1 MTSFVYLRNAAS
13 RSLLSEHLVP
23 SYHIHEA
30 FSVSEAVWLCTQKHL
45 GTIVVAE
52 NVECS
57 EMAELENCYD
67 LFCLNAHTTVNELL
81 YHLTA
86 A

>member
-1 MTSFVYLRNAAS
+1 MTSFVYLRNADS
-13 RSLLSEHLVP
+13 RPLSGEQLVS
-23 SYHIHEA
+23 SYHVHEA
-30 FSVSEAVWLCTQKHL
+30 YSVSEAVWLCTQKHL

-57 EMAELENCYD
+57 EVSELENCYAT
-67 LFCLNAHTTVNELL
+67 FCLKTFPVNELL
-81 YHLTA
+81 CRLTA

>member
-1 MTSFVYLRNAAS
+1 MISFVYLRNAAS
-13 RSLLSEHLVP
+13 RPLLSEQLVP

-30 FSVSEAVWLCTQKHL
+30 YSVSEAVWLCTQKHL

-57 EMAELENCYD
+57 EVSELENCYAM
-67 LFCLNAHTTVNELL
+67 FCLKSHTTVKELL
-81 YHLTA
+81 YQLA
-86 A
+86 AA